1 MIQFLALS
9 RLHRFCGNTWGT
21 HAHTHTHMDTSCRY
35 DDVVIV
41 GKLKGETLRCE
52 HRNDKLL
59 WFNVHISICAL
70 ILLFTHTHTRTTT
83 THTGRHS
90 QAAAGCPFL
99 SWMWYQ
105 HRLCYACAMGSQ
117 AYDLL
122 DATMNID
129 AIDWKSAGEIKCQ
142 HPPNINHLP
151 SSPFPFHFAYF
162 VVLCVCAV
170 MSTSWGRKQFK
181 LQSKLNKN
189 VERKNFCHEGR
200 ADLSFALALD
210 MHKIWHYRKFQP
222 PPFIGQAGSE
232 SFARLISKHNKSLT
246 RPVRG

>member
-1 MIQFLALS
+1 MEAFHSIWFNFLLS
-9 RLHRFCGNTWGT
+9 RACTAFVVIHGA
-21 HAHTHTHMDTSCRY
+21 HMHTHTHTWIRPVDTMMLSLLENWKEKRCAVSTAMTSCCDLMY
-35 DDVVIV
+35 ISVFV
-41 GKLKGETLRCE
+41 
-52 HRNDKLL
+52 LL
-59 WFNVHISICAL
+59 YCFS
-70 ILLFTHTHTRTTT
+70 HTHTRTTT

-210 MHKIWHYRKFQP
+210 MHKIWHYRKFPTPHPLSDRQE
-222 PPFIGQAGSE
+222 AKVLL
-232 SFARLISKHNKSLT
+232 AL
-246 RPVRG
+246 